1 MLVEIKA
8 GRTEG
13 RGTQSTDNIARLAS
27 KTDFQ
32 VHLMGAIMWNA
43 IRFFA
48 GMAFAAAA
56 LVGIAHTATRAR
68 ATEVDLLL
76 TLAVD
81 VSRSVDQQ
89 QFNLQRDGY
98 VAAMTNPRVIRAIRS
113 GRLGRIAVCYIE
125 WSGSVSQKLQID
137 WTVVGDAASARG
149 FASEL
154 AEAPRSFADLT
165 SISAGIDFGI
175 AQIEQA
181 PFEAKRRLIDISS
194 DGEDNNIG
202 REVTG
207 ARDEAIAKGITVNA
221 IVVLDDTILDQNDL
235 PIPDRARTLLS

>member
-1 MLVEIKA
+1 M
-8 GRTEG
+8 
-13 RGTQSTDNIARLAS
+13 RGVAS

-98 VAAMTNPRVIRAIRS
+98 AAAMTNPRVIQAVRS
-113 GRLGRIAVCYIE
+113 SRLGRIAVCYIE
-125 WSGSVSQKLQID
+125 VRQSE
-137 WTVVGDAASARG
+137 AAN
-149 FASEL
+149 
-154 AEAPRSFADLT
+154 
-165 SISAGIDFGI
+165 
-175 AQIEQA
+175 
-181 PFEAKRRLIDISS
+181 RL
-194 DGEDNNIG
+194 DGG
-202 REVTG
+202 R
-207 ARDEAIAKGITVNA
+207 
-221 IVVLDDTILDQNDL
+221 
-235 PIPDRARTLLS
+235 

>member
-1 MLVEIKA
+1 MIVRCSLRSRRA
-8 GRTEG
+8 
-13 RGTQSTDNIARLAS
+13 ARKEEAPNQLTILHGVAS

-98 VAAMTNPRVIRAIRS
+98 AAAMTNPRVIRAIRS

-165 SISAGIDFGI
+165 SISAGIDE
-175 AQIEQA
+175 AQVICTNFEPASRFLIEVQA
-181 PFEAKRRLIDISS
+181 PTYFHNPA
-194 DGEDNNIG
+194 
-202 REVTG
+202 
-207 ARDEAIAKGITVNA
+207 
-221 IVVLDDTILDQNDL
+221 VVETDF
-235 PIPDRARTLLS
+235 SVMYF